1 MKEYIFPLK
10 HFPLVVVLWVCS
22 VAAFAQSRMVTGVVT
37 NGTTGR
43 PASGDDVILLQLGQ
57 GMQEQA
63 RTKTGAHG
71 EFKLNIADGSTLHLL
86 RVRHDNVNY
95 HEPLQ
100 QGTNNLQITVY
111 NAAAKVPGLKLLDQS
126 EVYQANSTDLQVIE
140 LFRVSNG
147 SAPPLTQPSFE
158 FYLPEGASIRLGQA
172 VTEGGLPV
180 KAPVVPQKEEKN
192 KYAVLYPLR
201 PGTTQLELAYTIP
214 YNGKATIQPKL
225 AMAADHFY
233 VVTAKGIN
241 FVSRSRAQF
250 QQAEQWPTDP
260 SVTGVDV
267 HTINGVTAAQQVSFE
282 LSGAGLLPDQQAAA
296 TAGSPAAPQPE
307 GDNRPGGGLGVPNEK
322 PAPLHSGQWVFLGV
336 LSLFLAAGA
345 TYVYVSNRPA
355 GVQAKKAPD
364 GPGLLLEA
372 MKEEMFQLETDR
384 LQGKI
389 SPKEYESARAAL
401 DKTLQRAVQR
411 QKSV

>member
-1 MKEYIFPLK
+1 VK
-10 HFPLVVVLWVCS
+10 HFPLVVVLWACS
-22 VAAFAQSRMVTGVVT
+22 VAALAQSRTVTGVVT

-71 EFKLNIADGSTLHLL
+71 EFKLNIADGSSLHLL

-126 EVYQANSTDLQVIE
+126 EVYQANGTDLQVIE
-140 LFRVSNG
+140 LFRLSNG
-147 SAPPLTQPSFE
+147 AVPPLTQPSFE
-158 FYLPEGASIRLGQA
+158 FYLPEGASIKLGQA

-180 KAPVVPQKEEKN
+180 KTPVVPQKEEKN

-201 PGTTQLELAYTIP
+201 PGITQLELVYTIP
-214 YNGKATIQPKL
+214 YSGKATVQPKL

-241 FVSRSRAQF
+241 FVPGSGAAF
-250 QQAEQWPTDP
+250 QPADQWPTDP
-260 SVTGVDV
+260 SVAGVDV
-267 HTINGVTAAQQVSFE
+267 HAVNSVSAAQQVSFE
-282 LSGAGLLPDQQAAA
+282 LSGTGLLPEQQNTA
-296 TAGSPAAPQPE
+296 TAQRTPQPQE
-307 GDNRPGGGLGVPNEK
+307 DNRPGGGLGIPNEK
-322 PAPLHSGQWVFLGV
+322 PDPLHSGQWLFLGV

-345 TYVYVSNRPA
+345 TYVYVSNQPA
-355 GVQAKKAPD
+355 GVQAKKTPAS
-364 GPGLLLEA
+364 PGLFLEA

-389 SPKEYESARAAL
+389 SPKEYESAKAAL
-401 DKTLQRAVQR
+401 DKTLQRVVQR